1 MTEFEKDL
9 NDMYAKVFKDE
20 IAAFKKSYEMED
32 DINTIK
38 AYLNEPINYNKIE
51 SKSNSYDYPI
61 SYFCLEIEDGDDDIS
76 NRRKIVGNGN
86 FNVKK
91 DGNDKYYLINNY
103 YGNKSIKKDI
113 INKPYIVERKGH
125 KTTVEMY
132 TDKYFAELSKIGL
145 LFDDFIK
152 NS

>member
-20 IAAFKKSYEMED
+20 IVAFKKSYEMED

-91 DGNDKYYLINNY
+91 DGNDKYYLINDY
-103 YGNKSIKKDI
+103 YGNRIIKKDI
-113 INKPYIVERKGH
+113 INKPYIVKRKGH
-125 KTTVEMY
+125 KTTVAMY
-132 TDKYFAELSKIGL
+132 TDKYFAEWRKIGL

>member
-1 MTEFEKDL
+1 MKKFEKDL
-9 NDMYAKVFKDE
+9 KDMHAKLFKDE
-20 IAAFKKSYEMED
+20 IVAFKKNFEMED

-38 AYLNEPINYNKIE
+38 AYLNEPIDYKKIE
-51 SKSNSYDYPI
+51 SKSESYGYPI
-61 SYFCLEIEDGDDDIS
+61 NYFCLEIEDGDDDVF
-76 NRRKIVGNGN
+76 NRMNIVDNCK